1 MMANTK
7 VYLTRRPTKLP
18 SGKRVSYWTLKYFD
32 KQGKT
37 RWKSVGRVGKVTRAV
52 ATAAKRNLIV
62 DLGNGKVRQ
71 DKPCRM
77 TLSQFVEFHEQ
88 QFGHGKRPTTLIE
101 WRISVGHA
109 VKALGDKPLEE
120 VTWADIAEIRGHM
133 DRLKRSEATICKTLR
148 TLRAMLGRAAKR
160 GMILENPF
168 AGERLGEKVT
178 RPKRIFGQAEVD
190 AMLDAAPSLMWKAL
204 IQLGI
209 TSGLRKSELLHL
221 RWTDFDPDVGTVRVE
236 EHHAGR
242 YAVSGRDVPI
252 LAWQP
257 KTKRSTRTVPIPPAT
272 VDLLHRLKVKS
283 GGSPYLFVDLDRLAA
298 LDARAKVGKLRANY
312 ELVNNFTRTFDEIQD
327 AARCQLA
334 ADNWPHGCF
343 HDLRKTFATRAAVSG
358 VPMHELQAHL
368 GHSSI
373 TTTAEYYTA
382 IEDSAADRL
391 RAVFARAS

>member
-1 MMANTK
+1 MANTK

-18 SGKRVSYWTLKYFD
+18 SGKKVSYWTLKFFD

-37 RWKSVGRVGKVTRAV
+37 RWKSVGRVGRVTRAEAV
-52 ATAAKRNLIV
+52 AAQRALIV
-62 DLGNGKVRQ
+62 ALGNGKVRQ

-77 TLSQFVEFHEQ
+77 TLSQFVEFHEA
-88 QFGHGKRPTTLIE
+88 QFGHGNRPTTLIE
-101 WRISVGHA
+101 WRISGGHA
-109 VKALGDKPLEE
+109 VKALGDKALEDI
-120 VTWADIAEIRGHM
+120 TWADIAEIRGHM
-133 DRLKRSEATICKTLR
+133 DRLGRSEATIGKTLR
-148 TLRAMLGRAAKR
+148 MLRAMLGRAAKR

-168 AGERLGEKVT
+168 AGERLGERVT
-178 RPKRIFGQAEVD
+178 RPKRIFGQAEID
-190 AMLDAAPSLMWKAL
+190 AMLDAAPSLTWEAL
-204 IQLGI
+204 IQLAI

-221 RWTDFDPDVGTVRVE
+221 RWADIDLDVGTVRVE

-257 KTKRSTRTVPIPPAT
+257 KTKRSSRTVPIPPAT
-272 VDLLHRLKVKS
+272 VDLLHRLRMTS
-283 GGSPYLFVDLDRLAA
+283 GGSPYLFVDIDRLAVI
-298 LDARAKVGKLRANY
+298 DARAKVGTLRPNFD
-312 ELVNNFTRTFDEIQD
+312 LVNNFTRQFDEIQV
-327 AARCQLA
+327 AAKRQLTA
-334 ADNWPHGCF
+334 ANWPHGCF
-343 HDLRKTFATRAAVSG
+343 HDLRKTFATRAAGSG

-391 RAVFARAS
+391 RKVFERVA